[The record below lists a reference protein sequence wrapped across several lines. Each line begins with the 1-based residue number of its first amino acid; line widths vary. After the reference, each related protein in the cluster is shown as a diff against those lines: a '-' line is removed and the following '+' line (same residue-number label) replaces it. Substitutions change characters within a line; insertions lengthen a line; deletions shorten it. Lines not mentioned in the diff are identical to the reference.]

1 MIINWGQTP
10 QNTQGCPQTATSPEI
25 EESFNFGVLVLQD
38 LEAEHHG
45 QPPRRPSHFSIFK
58 VIDKRLII
66 EGKGYRICQSL
77 VLLACYLATYLKAK
91 TDFPLS
97 AVATD
102 ERICELIGFYI
113 WFGKKMVFSVGNC
126 DKNDGHAV
134 NSTHNIGS
142 VALAKGLGGVKK
154 AINGVYK

>member
-1 MIINWGQTP
+1 VDI
-10 QNTQGCPQTATSPEI
+10 
-25 EESFNFGVLVLQD
+25 LRD
-38 LEAEHHG
+38 LEAEHH
-45 QPPRRPSHFSIFK
+45 PRRPSHFSIFK

-77 VLLACYLATYLKAK
+77 VLLACYLATYLRAK

-113 WFGKKMVFSVGNC
+113 WFGKKMVFSVGNTER
-126 DKNDGHAV
+126 NDSHPAAHTP
-134 NSTHNIGS
+134 NSSHHLGTA
-142 VALAKGLGGVKK
+142 ALAKGIGGLKN